1 MADIR
6 TFLEKIK
13 NAVYGREVRQAIHDG
28 IRCCYDDGKAGSIDL
43 QAREDIAILK
53 DMVEYGVLQSGGD
66 WFCKDF
72 SEVNQAI
79 LSEVKTMR
87 INSVKHV
94 SMQLDIPNTV
104 LCSAG
109 RMSIYYGM
117 YYGPRLCAHA
127 EITTMDGYRLH
138 TTCYAPEGGSLAGM
152 VFEEWEWENPPMGR
166 DEEYRTTERHLGKP
180 VYARHFRI
188 DSSCINNDAPDLDFM
203 KVFDVDATARIT
215 SVHATYCSELYRSD
229 ETLLSVT
236 HLPYRVCG
244 SDIRIQASVGTDS
257 SAEAYR
263 MTVHVFPPE
272 PSDIFSGVNGYDQ
285 TVNKYVDVTIKYTK

>member
-66 WFCKDF
+66 WFCQDF
-72 SEVNQAI
+72 SEVNRAI
-79 LSEVKTMR
+79 LSEVGTMR

-94 SMQLDIPNTV
+94 SMQLDIPDTV

-117 YYGPRLCAHA
+117 HYGPQLCAHA
-127 EITTMDGYRLH
+127 EIVTMDGYRLH
-138 TTCYAPEGGSLAGM
+138 TTGYAPEGGTLAGM
-152 VFEEWEWENPPMGR
+152 VFDEWEWENPPMLYT
-166 DEEYRTTERHLGKP
+166 EEYRTTERYAGAP
-180 VYARHFRI
+180 VYVRQVDFWGGDSFVELGSMVTRNFKVDVKDA
-188 DSSCINNDAPDLDFM
+188 SSCPVIVSVTGTYDRFTYSNDDIRNCSGTPCHGLVDIGAQGFRDPFDGECYLGVTATPLD
-203 KVFDVDATARIT
+203 
-215 SVHATYCSELYRSD
+215 EG
-229 ETLLSVT
+229 LLSSGK
-236 HLPYRVCG
+236 RV
-244 SDIRIQASVGTDS
+244 V
-257 SAEAYR
+257 
-263 MTVHVFPPE
+263 VV
-272 PSDIFSGVNGYDQ
+272 V
-285 TVNKYVDVTIKYTK
+285 KYTK